1 MNMMPTI
8 ANCVINGPRINVM
21 TQPVNSV
28 PKDHLSRTRSFRHWV
43 NEIWMEN
50 REERLLY
57 GEEPATITQYWERY
71 KYWLKREYK
80 HQRDKE

>member
-1 MNMMPTI
+1 MTRP
-8 ANCVINGPRINVM
+8 ANIVQQDQKYQ
-21 TQPVNSV
+21 TS
-28 PKDHLSRTRSFRHWV
+28 DFRHWV
-43 NEIWMEN
+43 TELWMEN

-80 HQRDKE
+80 HQRDKR

>member
-1 MNMMPTI
+1 MTRP
-8 ANCVINGPRINVM
+8 ANI
-21 TQPVNSV
+21 V
-28 PKDHLSRTRSFRHWV
+28 PQDQKYQTSDFRHWV
-43 NEIWMEN
+43 TELWMEN

-80 HQRDKE
+80 HQRDKR

>member
-1 MNMMPTI
+1 MLTF
-8 ANCVINGPRINVM
+8 ATLAINGLRINAM
-21 TQPVNSV
+21 TQPVNTVSIDQ
-28 PKDHLSRTRSFRHWV
+28 KRQTSAFRHWV
-43 NEIWMEN
+43 NELWMEN

-80 HQRDKE
+80 HQRDKK

>member
-1 MNMMPTI
+1 
-8 ANCVINGPRINVM
+8 M
-21 TQPVNSV
+21 TQPVIIV
-28 PKDHLSRTRSFRHWV
+28 PNARKPLSSAFRHWV
-43 NEIWMEN
+43 NELWMEN

-80 HQRDKE
+80 HQRDKT